1 MSYHSEAVSAWSDT
15 RSSSYYRS
23 NGHRDKNDG
32 MNTPPPPPPKDGI
45 PDTLTPPS
53 SAAFDSPSLRVSQY
67 DDDEGDDFQ
76 RYLAQSYREQEEQQ
90 PGTDERDAGNDDDEY
105 TLGADGHGLHRAP
118 SIYSLSRTSFAAQ
131 LSRLTSLSMPLG
143 TDLRSEISSLPSARA
158 AIDKLNAAYSQ
169 MNRWMRTA
177 KTVLQGMDASDDVE
191 WAAEGRKSLADVEAA
206 MRRFEGLVKV
216 YVDII
221 ESIQDRPDISS
232 VDPPSLKA
240 VIDQMDLVVSQW
252 KDVQD
257 MLASVKAQVETAME
271 WTELWNSIMNDIQAE
286 LDACINCVFECEEKR
301 YRVHAQENVDIDKL
315 ASIVEADGPR
325 LNSKP
330 SPEREDMSSALLGL
344 FARMQPLRASLDFL
358 PMRISQF
365 EYRAAEVFPTACED
379 LEMRRE
385 QLEKKWKALEKD
397 ADVLKKELGE
407 DKWVVIF
414 RNAGKQASTMMES
427 VERTI
432 NKVKTRTQGAANIA
446 ADSTLLKLVEN
457 YETKRT
463 HYGSAIERVLSI
475 VNKGMQDR
483 LTVNGEIIRLH
494 ADLQAQWK
502 ALEKE
507 MQEVDTRLA
516 SVDLSEFQDTLPTL
530 ASASVSTLPDDLSS
544 TSSVTSGTY
553 NQNGNPALGIYSK
566 RQLVPAATPPS
577 AGSRL
582 PRLRSVSAS
591 ASIKSHLPLPYSP
604 VATPNVAATKARRAP
619 GAPALTT
626 PKTNPSLLSPTNSRG
641 SSPSLT
647 SRRLS
652 YQTPPYR
659 PSLSQKTSNP
669 GSSDGKPRWNG
680 STNTSG
686 NGFGHNFKPLPPG
699 TPSPNRRDSL
709 LTPSSATSATRQFP
723 KSADSSPLAFRPAP
737 PAGKKYPPVSMKHK
751 VSHDSISSTSSGAR
765 LAKVEPGP
773 GHGKAYTHVQ
783 SSGYGRASSSLGN
796 NVVSKIPVPAGV
808 PAIIDHFEDA
818 ARSEIPALAKVR
830 PLPASKRFSMPVI
843 TKKSGS
849 IDLRPTARK

>member
-1 MSYHSEAVSAWSDT
+1 MSTYHPEAVSAWSDT
-15 RSSSYYRS
+15 HGAAYYRA
-23 NGHRDKNDG
+23 NGHKDDG

-53 SAAFDSPSLRVSQY
+53 SAAFDSPSLRVSNY
-67 DDDEGDDFQ
+67 DDDENDDFQ
-76 RYLAQSYREQEEQQ
+76 RYLAQSYREQEEQELQ
-90 PGTDERDAGNDDDEY
+90 EPEYNGVADEEDSPAAN
-105 TLGADGHGLHRAP
+105 GHSLNRAP

-143 TDLRSEISSLPSARA
+143 IDLRTEISSLPSARA
-158 AIDKLNAAYSQ
+158 GIEKLDAAYSQ

-191 WAAEGRKSLADVEAA
+191 WAAEGRKSLNDVEAA
-206 MRRFEGLVKV
+206 MKRFEGLVKV
-216 YVDII
+216 YVDSI
-221 ESIQDRPDISS
+221 EGIQDRPDIHT
-232 VDPPSLKA
+232 VDELSLKV
-240 VIDQMDLVVSQW
+240 VIDQMDLAVTQW
-252 KDVQD
+252 KEVQD

-315 ASIVEADGPR
+315 ASIVESDGPR
-325 LNSKP
+325 NSKP

-365 EYRAAEVFPTACED
+365 QYRAEEVFPTACED

-432 NKVKTRTQGAANIA
+432 SRVKARTHDISNVIA
-446 ADSTLLKLVEN
+446 DATLLKLVEN

-494 ADLQAQWK
+494 SDLQAQWK
-502 ALEKE
+502 TLEQE

-516 SVDLSEFQDTLPTL
+516 SIDFSQSQEILPTP
-530 ASASVSTLPDDLSS
+530 ASVSMIPDDLSS
-544 TSSVTSGTY
+544 TSSVDNHHVYT
-553 NQNGNPALGIYSK
+553 NGNKSAGRHPK
-566 RQLVPAATPPS
+566 RQSIAVATPPS
-577 AGSRL
+577 TGSRL
-582 PRLRSVSAS
+582 PRLRSISAS
-591 ASIKSHLPLPYSP
+591 ASLKSHLPLPGASP
-604 VATPNVAATKARRAP
+604 SPSNGARRSQGVP
-619 GAPALTT
+619 IIST
-626 PKTNPSLLSPTNSRG
+626 PKPNPSLLSPTTSRG

-652 YQTPPYR
+652 YQTPPSR
-659 PSLSQKTSNP
+659 PSLSHKASNP
-669 GSSDGKPRWNG
+669 GSNDGRPRWNS
-680 STNTSG
+680 STNTQG
-686 NGFGHNFKPLPPG
+686 NGFGHNFKPLSAT
-699 TPSPNRRDSL
+699 TPSPHRRDSM
-709 LTPSSATSATRQFP
+709 LTPNSTGGGSLRGLP
-723 KSADSSPLAFRPAP
+723 KSVDLSPLASRTASS
-737 PAGKKYPPVSMKHK
+737 AKKYPPVSMKNK
-751 VSHDSISSTSSGAR
+751 ASHDSFSSVSSGVR
-765 LAKVEPGP
+765 LTKVDPGP
-773 GHGKAYTHVQ
+773 AHGSAYSHVK
-783 SSGYGRASSSLGN
+783 SSGYGRPSSALSKN
-796 NVVSKIPVPAGV
+796 SPSKIPIPAPGSGV
-808 PAIIDHFEDA
+808 PTFIDHFEDV
-818 ARSEIPALAKVR
+818 VR
-830 PLPASKRFSMPVI
+830 GETPELPNLNGSGRRPSAPSKRFSMPVI
-843 TKKSGS
+843 SKKPGS
-849 IDLRPTARK
+849 VDLRPTVWK

>member
-1 MSYHSEAVSAWSDT
+1 MSYHTEAVSAWSDS
-15 RSSSYYRS
+15 RDSAYYPT
-23 NGHRDKNDG
+23 NGHKDDG

-53 SAAFDSPSLRVSQY
+53 SAAFDSPSLRVSNY
-67 DDDEGDDFQ
+67 DDDENDDFQ

-90 PGTDERDAGNDDDEY
+90 QQPQSEYDDVVVEDDEDAF
-105 TLGADGHGLHRAP
+105 GANGHSLNRAP

-143 TDLRSEISSLPSARA
+143 VDLCSEISSLPSARN
-158 AIDKLNAAYSQ
+158 AIDKLDGAYGQ

-191 WAAEGRKSLADVEAA
+191 WAAEGRKSLNDVETA
-206 MRRFEGLVKV
+206 MKRFEGLVKV
-216 YVDII
+216 YVESI
-221 ESIQDRPDISS
+221 ETIQDRPDIGT
-232 VDPPSLKA
+232 VDELSLKV
-240 VIDQMDLVVSQW
+240 VIDQMDLAVTQW
-252 KDVQD
+252 KEIQD

-315 ASIVEADGPR
+315 ASIVESDGSR
-325 LNSKP
+325 NSKP

-365 EYRAAEVFPTACED
+365 QYRAEEVFPTACED

-432 NKVKTRTQGAANIA
+432 SKVKARTHSVSNVV
-446 ADSTLLKLVEN
+446 ADATLLKLVEN

-494 ADLQAQWK
+494 SDLQSTWNT
-502 ALEKE
+502 LEQE
-507 MQEVDTRLA
+507 MQELDNRLA
-516 SVDLSEFQDTLPTL
+516 SIDLSPQETIPTP
-530 ASASVSTLPDDLSS
+530 ASVSTIPDDLSS
-544 TSSVTSGTY
+544 TSSVTSGHHTY
-553 NQNGNPALGIYSK
+553 GNGNRYNGHPK
-566 RQLVPAATPPS
+566 RQSIAVATPPS
-577 AGSRL
+577 TGSRL
-582 PRLRSVSAS
+582 PRLRSISAS
-591 ASIKSHLPLPYSP
+591 ASLKSHLPMPHASSP
-604 VATPNVAATKARRAP
+604 SPKTTANAARRP
-619 GAPALTT
+619 QGVPIIST
-626 PKTNPSLLSPTNSRG
+626 PKPNPSLLSPTTSRG

-652 YQTPPYR
+652 YQTPPSR
-659 PSLSQKTSNP
+659 PSLSRKASNP
-669 GSSDGKPRWNG
+669 GSSDGRPRWNS
-680 STNTSG
+680 STNTTG
-686 NGFGHNFKPLPPG
+686 NGFGHNFKPLSAT
-699 TPSPNRRDSL
+699 TPSPHRRDSML
-709 LTPSSATSATRQFP
+709 LTPNSNSSVARQLP
-723 KSADSSPLAFRPAP
+723 KSTDVSPLAVRTVSSA
-737 PAGKKYPPVSMKHK
+737 KKYPPVSMKNK
-751 VSHDSISSTSSGAR
+751 ASHDSFSSVSSGVR
-765 LAKVEPGP
+765 LSKVEPGP
-773 GHGKAYTHVQ
+773 GHGMAYSHVK
-783 SSGYGRASSSLGN
+783 SSGYGRPSSALSKN
-796 NVVSKIPVPAGV
+796 SPSKIPVPALGSGV
-808 PAIIDHFEDA
+808 PAIIDHFEDVV
-818 ARSEIPALAKVR
+818 RSETPELPNRRSPA
-830 PLPASKRFSMPVI
+830 ASKRFSMPVI
-843 TKKSGS
+843 SKKPGS
-849 IDLRPTARK
+849 VDLRPSAWK